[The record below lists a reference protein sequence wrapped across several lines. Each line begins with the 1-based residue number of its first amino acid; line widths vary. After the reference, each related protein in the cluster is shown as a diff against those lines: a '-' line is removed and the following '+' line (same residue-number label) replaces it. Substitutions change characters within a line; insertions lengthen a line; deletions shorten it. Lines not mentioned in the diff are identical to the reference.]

1 MTTCEEMRNR
11 LLLRQSGEYIE
22 GSDGPLRA
30 HLATC
35 DECRRFAVDLDLL
48 AALAPAALACDAP
61 VSIRR
66 IPAPACAPV
75 SIRLLRLVRPWA
87 AAAAVA
93 LVVLGVLLFRPKSS
107 SSSSLE
113 DTPPLPHAALASRDA
128 LVREWRYWVMV
139 GLGHDEAMAWAV
151 STAENGGS
159 PAEMAQQLLLFE
171 GLGPDAEWGVETLFW
186 IEQPAP
192 APHDARA
199 IGSSS
204 HTVV

>member
-22 GSDGPLRA
+22 GSDGPLKA

-35 DECRRFAVDLDLL
+35 DECRRFAADLDRL

-61 VSIRR
+61 ASIRR
-66 IPAPACAPV
+66 IPAPAHAPA
-75 SIRLLRLVRPWA
+75 SIRLLRLARPWA

-93 LVVLGVLLFRPKSS
+93 LVALGLLFRLKSS
-107 SSSSLE
+107 SFK
-113 DTPPLPHAALASRDA
+113 DDAPPPHAAFAFRDA
-128 LVREWRYWVMV
+128 RVREWRYWVMV
-139 GLGHDEAMAWAV
+139 GLGHDEAMAWEIA
-151 STAENGGS
+151 TAENGGS

-186 IEQPAP
+186 IEEPAP

-204 HTVV
+204 QTVV

>member
-35 DECRRFAVDLDLL
+35 DECRRFAADLDRL
-48 AALAPAALACDAP
+48 ATLAPEALACDAP

-66 IPAPACAPV
+66 IPAPARAPV
-75 SIRLLRLVRPWA
+75 SIRLFRLSRPWA

-93 LVVLGVLLFRPKSS
+93 LVALGVLLFRPKSS
-107 SSSSLE
+107 SSE
-113 DTPPLPHAALASRDA
+113 DAPPPPHAALASRDA

-186 IEQPAP
+186 IEEPEP

-204 HTVV
+204 QTVV